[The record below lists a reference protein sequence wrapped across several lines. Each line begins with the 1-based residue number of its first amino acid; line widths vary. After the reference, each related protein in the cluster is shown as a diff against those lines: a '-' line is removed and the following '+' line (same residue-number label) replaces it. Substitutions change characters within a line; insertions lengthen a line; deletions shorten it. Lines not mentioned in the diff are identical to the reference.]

1 MATLFLILFVL
12 VACTV
17 PMGTSIGLASIIT
30 GLSTGTMTGEY
41 IVRTIITSYDSFNII
56 AVALF
61 LLAGEIMGRGGISEK
76 LFNLAR
82 LAVGRFTGGVPM
94 AVVIACLMFGALAGA
109 GAACTA
115 AVGCI
120 MIPQMIRMGYGRGF
134 SAAIVAAAGGL
145 AIIMPPSL
153 PFILYSVG
161 SGTSIGDQFM
171 AGIVPAVF
179 ITLLLMFYC
188 WLHCKRHGLTN
199 ENIDLT
205 VPGKPLEVIKDSF
218 LAMLMPLIILG
229 GIYGGW
235 FTPTEAAA
243 VAVAYGLIISMFVY
257 RTLSLKELYETLL
270 AAAKSSCTILFILG
284 NATIFGR
291 ILTLLEIPQQITEML
306 LAISDNKVV
315 FLILVNILLIIVG
328 VFMETLSSVM
338 ILTPILVPAATAL
351 GVDPIHFGVIMAVNL
366 AVGFITPPMAI
377 NLFIAS
383 DIAKIKVEELVK
395 HILPTVAVLLVGLLF
410 ITYIDWFSLVLIK

>member
-1 MATLFLILFVL
+1 MALLFIVLLILIVS
-12 VACTV
+12 TT
-17 PMGTSIGLASIIT
+17 PMGVSIGLSSIIT
-30 GLSTGTMTGEY
+30 ALQSGDMSGEY
-41 IVRTIITSYDSFNII
+41 IVRTLITSFDSFNII

-61 LLAGEIMGRGGISEK
+61 LLAGEIMGRGGISER

-82 LAVGRFTGGVPM
+82 LVVGRFTGGIPM
-94 AVVIACLMFGALAGA
+94 AVVITCLMFGALAGA

-120 MIPQMIRMGYGRGF
+120 MIPQMIRMGYDKGF

-145 AIIMPPSL
+145 AIVMPPSL

-161 SGTSIGDQFM
+161 SGTSVGDQFL
-171 AGIVPAVF
+171 AGIVPACF
-179 ITLLLMFYC
+179 ITFLLMVYC
-188 WLHCKRHGLTN
+188 FLYCKKNKLTN
-199 ENIDLT
+199 EYMNLT
-205 VPGKPLEVIKDSF
+205 VEGKPLDVIKDSI
-218 LAMLMPLIILG
+218 LALLMPIIILG

-243 VAVAYGLIISMFVY
+243 VAVIYGLIISVFVY
-257 RTLSLKELYETLL
+257 KTIDLKGLYETLL
-270 AAAKSSCTILFILG
+270 AAAKSSSVILFIMG

-291 ILTLLEIPQQITEML
+291 LLTLEEIPQKITHML
-306 LAISDNKVV
+306 LSISSSKIV

-338 ILTPILVPAATAL
+338 ILTPILVPAAVAL
-351 GVDPIHFGVIMAVNL
+351 GIDPIHFGVIMAVNL
-366 AVGFITPPMAI
+366 SVGFITPPMAI

-383 DIAKIKVEELVK
+383 DIAQMKVEELFK
-395 HILPTVAVLLVGLLF
+395 HIIGPLIVLLIGLLL
-410 ITYIDWFSLVLIK
+410 ITYVDWFSLVLVK